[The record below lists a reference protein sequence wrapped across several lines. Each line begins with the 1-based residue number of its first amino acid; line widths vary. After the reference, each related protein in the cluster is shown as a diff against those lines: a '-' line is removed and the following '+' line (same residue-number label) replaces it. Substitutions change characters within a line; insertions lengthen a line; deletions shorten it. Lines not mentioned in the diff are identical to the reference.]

1 MPKDY
6 SRTDRVGDAIQ
17 RELAQL
23 VRDELRDPRLGMVNL
38 TGVEVSK
45 DLTSARVYVN
55 FVDNKTQDEAAQA
68 VAVLNNASGFLR
80 TQLAKVIRLRIVPRM
95 KFYFDGSG
103 ERGQHLSA
111 LIDYAI
117 ARDRS
122 KISGDDEASGEEGF
136 SDSDS
141 SGKGSD

>member
-55 FVDNKTQDEAAQA
+55 FIDNKSHDEASQA

-117 ARDRS
+117 AKDRS
-122 KISGDDEASGEEGF
+122 KASADE
-136 SDSDS
+136 DS
-141 SGKGSD
+141 SREDDSSEKGSD